1 VIGVPAVITASRLS
15 AQQPYAAHVG
25 TSEKSLRR
33 GMARRYPGVGRMGPR
48 GRRRTPRGRAPGLSS
63 APMARASPIEN
74 PEVRSKLI
82 DALRA
87 GATRRDAAL
96 YAGVSEATFHRWM
109 QRAEAD
115 DAEQVESTHTAF
127 ASRFNGPRPRLA
139 FKPSS
144 SSAARCS
151 PSGEPLLST

>member
-1 VIGVPAVITASRLS
+1 
-15 AQQPYAAHVG
+15 
-25 TSEKSLRR
+25 
-33 GMARRYPGVGRMGPR
+33 MARP
-48 GRRRTPRGRAPGLSS
+48 
-63 APMARASPIEN
+63 SPIEN

-127 ASRFNGPRPRLA
+127 REQVQRAEAEARVQAVFVIRRAMLTEWR
-139 FKPSS
+139 
-144 SSAARCS
+144 AALEYLKRRAPHDWSDRVEVHTRGEVAVMHQQLS
-151 PSGEPLLST
+151 PDEMRRIAEELLEDE